1 VSTKTNVGTARG
13 ARATPGHRRRTRR
26 RYLVVAAFMSPW
38 IVGFLALY
46 VYPMLAS
53 LYYSFTKYDGGKAG
67 PRWTGLSNYQFMF
80 TKDDYFWLSLRNTMW
95 MVLVSVPLTI
105 ALGVGCAYVLT
116 KPRRGRAF
124 YRTAFFLP
132 TMVPAVAAAV
142 AFLFLLNAGGP
153 IDHILGF
160 LHLPQPLWFLDAQW
174 SKPGLVVIGLWGV
187 GATMIIFL
195 AALLD
200 VPAHLYEAADIEGA
214 NGWQKFRHITLP
226 MISPVIFFTAV
237 IGVIYG
243 FQYFTEA
250 YVVGA
255 SIGGAAGSSSSS
267 LGSPQGSTLFYTIW
281 LYQQG
286 FEAFHLGYASAM
298 AWMLFAIVM
307 ACTLVLIKSSNRWVF
322 YQGGFR

>member
-1 VSTKTNVGTARG
+1 VSTKADTIAARG
-13 ARATPGHRRRTRR
+13 AGATPARRRRIRR
-26 RYLVVAAFMSPW
+26 RYLTVAAFMSPW
-38 IVGFLALY
+38 IVGFLVLY

-53 LYYSFTKYDGGKAG
+53 LYYSFTKYDGSKAG

-80 TKDDYFWLSLRNTMW
+80 TKDALFWLSLRNTIW
-95 MVLVSVPLTI
+95 MVLVSVPLAI
-105 ALGVGCAYVLT
+105 VLGVGSAYVLT

-160 LHLPQPLWFLDAQW
+160 FHLPQPLWFFSAQW

-187 GATMIIFL
+187 GSTMIIFL
-195 AALLD
+195 AALLN

-214 NGWQKFRHITLP
+214 NAWQKFRRITLP

-255 SIGGAAGSSSSS
+255 SVGSAAGGSSSA

-286 FEAFHLGYASAM
+286 FESFHLGYASAM
-298 AWMLFAIVM
+298 AWMLFVIVM